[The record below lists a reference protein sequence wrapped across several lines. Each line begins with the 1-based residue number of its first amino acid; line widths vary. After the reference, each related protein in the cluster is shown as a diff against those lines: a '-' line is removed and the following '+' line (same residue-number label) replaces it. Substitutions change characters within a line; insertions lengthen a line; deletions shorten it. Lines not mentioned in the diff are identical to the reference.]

1 MLRWAFIFLVIA
13 VIAGLLGLT
22 GVTAIAAEIAWAL
35 FVIGLILAVIFF
47 ISGRRPP
54 SGP

>member
-1 MLRWAFIFLVIA
+1 MLGWALTFLIVGL
-13 VIAGLLGLT
+13 IAGALGLS
-22 GVTAIAAEIAWAL
+22 GIAGAATNIAWIL

-54 SGP
+54 M